1 MLKGGWKVSEC
12 LGSDANLATISW
24 TEPDHLCC
32 EWLSE
37 SSETAISVSQIPK
50 HFCVRKT
57 CLKPEYQQTVI
68 RHDHAAHVEGTEWRV
83 GKSKPVTSSREK
95 KKKRKSYPHRDELK
109 LDHHCCG
116 RESRRTLWKRFSPT
130 SKLGVIQT
138 WLSALV
144 TQKFIMIMFYKWSH
158 QSKNLL
164 HQTCCTAAQLFFSAA
179 SFNPDWLPPNS
190 F

>member
-37 SSETAISVSQIPK
+37 SSETAISVSKIPK

-83 GKSKPVTSSREK
+83 GKSKPVTSSHEK
-95 KKKRKSYPHRDELK
+95 KKKLPTPRWTEARSSLLWEGEQTHTVEKIFTHFKVRSYTNMTFCFSHTK
-109 LDHHCCG
+109 IHHDYV
-116 RESRRTLWKRFSPT
+116 L
-130 SKLGVIQT
+130 
-138 WLSALV
+138 
-144 TQKFIMIMFYKWSH
+144 
-158 QSKNLL
+158 
-164 HQTCCTAAQLFFSAA
+164 
-179 SFNPDWLPPNS
+179 
-190 F
+190 